1 MPMIARPRGPHR
13 SPPPRRAL
21 QVRHALG
28 YALLEALVAV
38 VVASVGFIGA
48 ARLQTLGMKMNSSAQ
63 TRQKAVLLTYQMMDR
78 VRANRTGYG
87 LGAYDNPVVGNKACL
102 SGAGCTPAQLA
113 VADMTEWSEDI
124 AGQLP
129 GGSGMVCVDSTPNDG
144 TALAPACDGVGALP
158 TDRSVLVVKVW
169 WTDSASSGPTRFV
182 AELRP

>member
-1 MPMIARPRGPHR
+1 MPVIGSLRR
-13 SPPPRRAL
+13 PRRAL
-21 QVRHALG
+21 QVRRALQIRRALG

-87 LGAYDNPVVGNKACL
+87 LGAYNNPVVGSKACL
-102 SGAGCTPAQLA
+102 TAGCTPAQLA
-113 VADMTEWSEDI
+113 VADMTEWSDDI
-124 AGQLP
+124 VGQLP
-129 GGSGMVCVDSTPNDG
+129 GGSGVICVDSTPGDG
-144 TALAPACDGVGALP
+144 TAAAPACDGVGASP

-169 WTDSASSGPTRFV
+169 WTDSASTGPTRFV
-182 AELRP
+182 AEMRP